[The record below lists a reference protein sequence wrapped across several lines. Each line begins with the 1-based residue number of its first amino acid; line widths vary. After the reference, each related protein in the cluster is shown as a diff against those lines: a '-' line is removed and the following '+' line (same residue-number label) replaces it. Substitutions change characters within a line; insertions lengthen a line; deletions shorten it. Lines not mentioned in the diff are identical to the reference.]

1 MRSGWKAKGVQAA
14 PLAAKTS
21 RINIPRKALCKR
33 VGASLCPLFAED
45 TELHGVSKNQT
56 QLSKWTTK
64 TELRSTVTQPES
76 VCPVCLKESQW
87 ESSLGIQWS
96 RFCLPVQG
104 VQVWSLV
111 RKLLKDVGSIPG
123 LGRSPGGGH
132 GNPLKYSCPENPM
145 DRGDWRATVYR
156 VTRSGTQLS
165 DLAHSLTQ
173 DDCSRW
179 QSR

>member
-21 RINIPRKALCKR
+21 RINVPRKALCKR

-104 VQVWSLV
+104 VPSL
-111 RKLLKDVGSIPG
+111 IPG
-123 LGRSPGGGH
+123 QEAIKRCGFHPWLGEIPWRRAWQPIEVFLPGESHGQRRLEGYSLQGH
-132 GNPLKYSCPENPM
+132 KEWDTTERLSSFPH
-145 DRGDWRATVYR
+145 
-156 VTRSGTQLS
+156 SGS
-165 DLAHSLTQ
+165 
-173 DDCSRW
+173 
-179 QSR
+179 